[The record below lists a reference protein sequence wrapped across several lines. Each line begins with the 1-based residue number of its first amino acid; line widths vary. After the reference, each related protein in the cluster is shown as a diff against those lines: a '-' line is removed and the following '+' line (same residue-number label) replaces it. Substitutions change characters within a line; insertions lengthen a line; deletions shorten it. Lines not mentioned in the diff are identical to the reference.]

1 MPLTAG
7 TASEAQTAQSQGVHS
22 TDSSATAGSVRTKQD
37 QSQSAHSASQEAGQ
51 KGESVNGTETAS
63 SGHSSFGEG
72 YIVPPAEFVQPLYI
86 SKLNTVFQLCLIAGC
101 ISHSWYGWPTEDVL
115 WGLGGITALATL
127 GSFAAYVQVYR
138 RGNMRTR
145 I

>member
-51 KGESVNGTETAS
+51 KGESVIGTETAS
-63 SGHSSFGEG
+63 SGRSSSYRRCALGPRRHHSSCHAGILCSICTGVQAGQHENSHLKMV
-72 YIVPPAEFVQPLYI
+72 YID
-86 SKLNTVFQLCLIAGC
+86 C
-101 ISHSWYGWPTEDVL
+101 IN
-115 WGLGGITALATL
+115 A
-127 GSFAAYVQVYR
+127 R
-138 RGNMRTR
+138 M
-145 I
+145 